1 MFQFA
6 GFART
11 GLWIQPAVYR
21 VAPFGNL
28 RIKACFQL
36 PEAYRR

>member
-11 GLWIQPAVYR
+11 SLWIQLAVFR
-21 VAPFGNL
+21 VAPFGHL
-28 RIKACFQL
+28 RIIARFQL
-36 PEAYRR
+36 PEAFRR